1 MTDTFKSKLLSRVPA
16 LHTILAPTQVS
27 DNQPGPAPPDP
38 EMTGLSTVLTSDP
51 APVTDKSTTTT
62 TRAQEHQQGTS
73 PASVYVLSSTT
84 DYVLS
89 STTDYVLSGTT
100 DYTQAQAGTLSAVPA
115 PPSPSIS
122 VSSTPVPQKHTTAI
136 AGGIAGGILGA
147 CVLAFLLYFVV
158 RHRRKKSGA
167 TLVFDQSLLYRYD
180 QVFKAPR
187 A

>member
-1 MTDTFKSKLLSRVPA
+1 VTDISISPTHPA
-16 LHTILAPTQVS
+16 FNSILAPSQVS
-27 DNQPGPAPPDP
+27 VNKPGPAPHRV
-38 EMTGLSTVLTSDP
+38 SASDP

-62 TRAQEHQQGTS
+62 TRAQYHQQGTS

-84 DYVLS
+84 DH
-89 STTDYVLSGTT
+89 
-100 DYTQAQAGTLSAVPA
+100 TQAQAGTLAAVPA

-122 VSSTPVPQKHTTAI
+122 VSSTPVPQKHTTAL

-147 CVLAFLLYFVV
+147 CVLAFLLFFVV
-158 RHRRKKSGA
+158 RHRRKNSRA